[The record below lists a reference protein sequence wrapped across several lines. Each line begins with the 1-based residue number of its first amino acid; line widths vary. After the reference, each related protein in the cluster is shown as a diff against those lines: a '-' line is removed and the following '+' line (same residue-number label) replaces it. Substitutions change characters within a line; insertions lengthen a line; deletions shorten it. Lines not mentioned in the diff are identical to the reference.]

1 MPASPA
7 AKAASLGIYGRHA
20 VRRASL
26 LEANRIKCLEIHQDT
41 TCVMRGDGYVFTT
54 DRHESISGEISAAWR
69 RAMGMSTLT
78 MRMSASI
85 RKTIAVLNG
94 TNARCFTV
102 TAGESLMVRVLHPY
116 TTLCRLKSNG
126 MDACGISSARFYAD
140 MYSVR
145 LATIFMLHVA
155 SQPGSK
161 ARVHTPLR
169 RQT

>member
-41 TCVMRGDGYVFTT
+41 TCVMRGDGYVF
-54 DRHESISGEISAAWR
+54 I
-69 RAMGMSTLT
+69 
-78 MRMSASI
+78 RMSASI